1 MSWLSRRAGAAGPHS
16 GQNKCAAETN
26 RLLPCKRLLGLVSIF
41 TVLHGAYGT
50 SEGSRSQK
58 WPGLAWH
65 IHNLL
70 MTLPHEVLW
79 CPESE
84 FSTGFCCWSRPMLS
98 WCPREGTV
106 WYRRSLA
113 RCSWK
118 LLDRKLNTVSQSS
131 RQLWAVSSPCSSKI
145 HQLGGV
151 AGFVESLLQGSN
163 CLLLQPADV
172 APGAYLFCDLYPGQL
187 EVPHCASVWRY
198 VCKSMQ
204 KMRWV
209 LARRQARRCLN
220 LSGTQS
226 SWVVLL
232 CILPWLYV
240 VSGQQSA
247 WVSWSL
253 LSLPIK

>member
-1 MSWLSRRAGAAGPHS
+1 
-16 GQNKCAAETN
+16 
-26 RLLPCKRLLGLVSIF
+26 
-41 TVLHGAYGT
+41 
-50 SEGSRSQK
+50 
-58 WPGLAWH
+58 
-65 IHNLL
+65 

-84 FSTGFCCWSRPMLS
+84 LSTGFCCWSRPMLS

-118 LLDRKLNTVSQSS
+118 LLDRKLNTVSESS

-209 LARRQARRCLN
+209 LVRRQARRCLN

-253 LSLPIK
+253 LSLPVKSDGTNKPFPGTMKISSTESFCWAELLFSCIIVGQLVTILLMASHPSDVSVMKWYMQWA